1 MVDDCERLKRECAA
15 MVEFLRHLE
24 RQENDL
30 LIQNEILA
38 RECLSNGWPTEL
50 QPEDSTARPAVKKR
64 RTTTTTTT
72 TSKSKKKST
81 ALTLPDQSA
90 ETVSKID
97 DSVESTA

>member
-1 MVDDCERLKRECAA
+1 MVDVCERLKRECAA
-15 MVEFLRHLE
+15 MVELLRHLD

-50 QPEDSTARPAVKKR
+50 QPEDTTARPTVKKR
-64 RTTTTTTT
+64 RTTTTT

-81 ALTLPDQSA
+81 APTVPDQNA
-90 ETVSKID
+90 ETVSKIE